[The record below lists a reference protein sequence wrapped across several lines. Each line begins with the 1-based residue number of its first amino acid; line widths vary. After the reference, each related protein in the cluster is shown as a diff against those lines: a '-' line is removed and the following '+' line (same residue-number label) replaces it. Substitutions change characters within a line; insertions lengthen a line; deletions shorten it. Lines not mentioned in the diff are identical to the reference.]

1 MAQASSLMSSSFSS
15 RLWRQATSSL
25 WTLGS
30 HNGGAGR
37 AAIRAA
43 KAKLFFPPASSPD
56 LNPTEQ
62 AFAKINTGLAQGRRP
77 NNRRDLANHRRLARL
92 HHAKT
97 MRKPPHK
104 TQDMLQ
110 PKNIAR

>member
-1 MAQASSLMSSSFSS
+1 M
-15 RLWRQATSSL
+15 
-25 WTLGS
+25 
-30 HNGGAGR
+30 
-37 AAIRAA
+37 
-43 KAKLFFPPASSPD
+43 
-56 LNPTEQ
+56 
-62 AFAKINTGLAQGRRP
+62 NTGLAQGRRP